1 MEKNSKE
8 KLKVKDIVTVA
19 IMIALFFVVSI
30 IVGMGSVTIPFVYLY
45 VAPGLEMFIG
55 AIFFLVAAN
64 RINKHGL
71 LLIWISIYG
80 LITAALGYVFML
92 PYFIGLAIVCELA
105 MIGKDSYIKPI
116 RNMIGWSIY
125 GAGMFIGIGIPF
137 WVAWESFKKQALESG
152 FSESTLNM
160 QYELVNSP
168 LLLSLGTLITV
179 VSATLGILFAQ
190 KLLKKH
196 FKKAGIVD

>member
-1 MEKNSKE
+1 
-8 KLKVKDIVTVA
+8 
-19 IMIALFFVVSI
+19 
-30 IVGMGSVTIPFVYLY
+30 
-45 VAPGLEMFIG
+45 MFIG

-71 LLIWISIYG
+71 LFIWITIYG
-80 LITAALGYVFML
+80 LITAALGYIFML
-92 PYFIGLAIVCELA
+92 PYFLGLAILCEIS
-105 MIGKDSYIKPI
+105 MIGVDSYRKPI

-137 WVAWESFKKQALESG
+137 WVAWESFKKQALEGG
-152 FSESTLNM
+152 FAESTLNM

-168 LLLSLGTLITV
+168 ALLLTGTLITV
-179 VSATLGILFAQ
+179 ISAALGILFAQ